1 MANVVENTD
10 YVAQAKA
17 RLLEQYKNS
26 PKIAS
31 IIEALVI
38 QLQETEGMF
47 IDLRDNRTLNN
58 ATGETLDLIGS
69 IVGVVRIVGED
80 DETYRGRVRQGIFK
94 NRSQGT
100 PEILIEVVTNFT
112 LSNSIIFFEGAIASF
127 AFNISDQTLT
137 QTEIDSLYAALREA
151 KAAGV
156 RIEHITAFNETNAF
170 TFADGVGGGFGDTT
184 NASIGGEFASVLV
197 ES

>member
-26 PKIAS
+26 TNIS
-31 IIEALVI
+31 SVIDALVV

-47 IDLRDNRTLNN
+47 IDLRDNRTLDN
-58 ATGETLDLIGS
+58 AIGTTLDLIGS
-69 IVGVVRIVGED
+69 IVGVTRIVGESD
-80 DETYRGRVRQGIFK
+80 TDYRLRIKQGIFR

-100 PEILIEVVTNFT
+100 PEILIEVVQTFT
-112 LSNSIIFFEGAIASF
+112 LSTSIIFFEGAIASF
-127 AFNISDQTLT
+127 AFNISDETLT
-137 QTEIDSLYAALREA
+137 QPEIDALYAALREA

-156 RIEHITAFNETNAF
+156 LIEHVTAFNETNAF
-170 TFADGVGGGFGDTT
+170 TFEDGIGGGFGDITDS
-184 NASIGGEFASVLV
+184 NIGGEFASVLV

>member
-1 MANVVENTD
+1 MADVVENTD

-26 PKIAS
+26 TNLS
-31 IIEALVI
+31 SVIEALVV

-47 IDLRDNRTLNN
+47 IDLRDNRTLDN
-58 ATGETLDLIGS
+58 ATGTTLDMIGS
-69 IVGVVRIVGED
+69 IVGVARIVGEA
-80 DETYRGRVRQGIFK
+80 DEPYRLRVRQGIFK

-112 LSNSIIFFEGAIASF
+112 LSTSILFFEGAIASF
-127 AFNISDQTLT
+127 AFNISDETLT
-137 QTEIDSLYAALREA
+137 QDEIDGLYSALREA